1 MGVIETTPTAL
12 ALLILRNLVTPAL
25 IRAHESLVNLGEKY
39 KLLEFVRSFFITCFL
54 IFLSLLHSFLPSFD
68 LIRDHNHLLISPK
81 TENHALTY
89 DGDSGIA
96 RALLQI
102 LSLINDIPV
111 SSRKY
116 ELVRSL
122 AEKLIEENQSGD
134 VEVLRLA
141 NRTSL
146 SAAFERTLSQLEG
159 TMMELGYEPV
169 VNGRVGLGYGQVRY
183 QLNRVFRA
191 VRSVKEGTLGAL
203 GGRPR
208 EGVKWSEKLAAE
220 LLWLSQKLAAC
231 GCGEEA
237 VWRWASAT
245 NLAWFAL
252 SAEPRLQSS
261 LVKVSAFLFKQAKDW
276 GLEEIEGKQQQQRQ
290 IRKKMLVAWL
300 PLLCKASTGTDV
312 PVLST
317 SEKAELEK
325 VLEELIG
332 MMEQEEEQE
341 QVLSLWLQH
350 FTCCPSSD
358 WPDLLP
364 SYDRWCTTARR
375 LLIPQ

>member
-1 MGVIETTPTAL
+1 MIRLTFNVQATGNYSWSFQRKIEYDVAGQKIYPFPLFRGTGNRCIWL
-12 ALLILRNLVTPAL
+12 
-25 IRAHESLVNLGEKY
+25 Y
-39 KLLEFVRSFFITCFL
+39 KVG
-54 IFLSLLHSFLPSFD
+54 
-68 LIRDHNHLLISPK
+68 
-81 TENHALTY
+81 Y
-89 DGDSGIA
+89 
-96 RALLQI
+96 
-102 LSLINDIPV
+102 
-111 SSRKY
+111 
-116 ELVRSL
+116 VRSL

-146 SAAFERTLSQLEG
+146 SAAFERTLSQLEA
-159 TMMELGYEPV
+159 TMMELGYDPV
-169 VNGRVGLGYGQVRY
+169 VNGRVGLGYGQVRC
-183 QLNRVFRA
+183 QLNRVFKA

-208 EGVKWSEKLAAE
+208 EEVKWSEKLAAE

-237 VWRWASAT
+237 VW
-245 NLAWFAL
+245 
-252 SAEPRLQSS
+252 
-261 LVKVSAFLFKQAKDW
+261 
-276 GLEEIEGKQQQQRQ
+276 
-290 IRKKMLVAWL
+290 
-300 PLLCKASTGTDV
+300 STGTDV

-317 SEKAELEK
+317 SERAELEK
-325 VLEELIG
+325 VMEELIG

-358 WPDLLP
+358 WPDLLL